1 MKNEKKKKLNTAAVG
16 DAIKITQHCRHVGSS
31 NKSRLKQCQIG
42 KDMSMVKDREK
53 QEKSKIH
60 STLKKRKHKL

>member
-1 MKNEKKKKLNTAAVG
+1 MATVVG
-16 DAIKITQHCRHVGSS
+16 DATKITQYYRHVGSR
-31 NKSRLKQCQIG
+31 NMTRLKRCHIG
-42 KDMSMVKDREK
+42 KDMSTLKDCEK